1 MREAI
6 LLKILRCLTRI
17 PFQVYMQDVA
27 GHPVWEYEVVPLI
40 LTAVVESF
48 SSAFLAIQESAHTLE
63 LGVE

>member
-1 MREAI
+1 
-6 LLKILRCLTRI
+6 
-17 PFQVYMQDVA
+17 MQDVA